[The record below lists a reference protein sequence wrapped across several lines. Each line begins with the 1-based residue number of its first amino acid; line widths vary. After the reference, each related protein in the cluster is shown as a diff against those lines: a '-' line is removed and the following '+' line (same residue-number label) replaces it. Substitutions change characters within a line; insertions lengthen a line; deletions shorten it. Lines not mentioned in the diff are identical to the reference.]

1 MNLGNKLMLRMLNE
15 VQEYNNRYPREKVAR
30 IIDAMKVID
39 RKLFVPAGMENAA
52 YDDAPLPIGHGQT
65 ISQPSTVAR
74 MILLL
79 GIGKGMNILEIG
91 AGSGWNAALLS
102 YIVHPGRVTAIERI
116 GFLTN
121 NAKKNIEKIK
131 KYLSNADKNKLSKII
146 LLTEDALNKKS
157 SIWESK
163 YDRIIITAGIERDD
177 TKTNSIIR
185 NMASRLLRNNGIL
198 ICPYT
203 VGPLQIYR
211 KEKRLKKEET
221 SEEYVFVPLLE
232 EVV

>member
-1 MNLGNKLMLRMLNE
+1 MNLENKLMLRMLNE
-15 VQEYNNRYPREKVAR
+15 VKEYNNRYPPEKVAR

-39 RKLFVPAGMENAA
+39 RKIFVPAGMENIA
-52 YDDAPLPIGHGQT
+52 YDDAPLPIGHEQT

-74 MILLL
+74 MILLI
-79 GIGKGMNILEIG
+79 GIGKGMNVLEIG

-102 YIVHPGRVTAIERI
+102 YIAYPGRVTAIERI
-116 GFLTN
+116 SSLTN
-121 NAKKNIEKIK
+121 NAKKSIERIR
-131 KYLSNADKNKLSKII
+131 KYLSNANKNKLSKLI

-157 SIWESK
+157 SIWENK
-163 YDRIIITAGIERDD
+163 YDRVIITAGIEREDM
-177 TKTNSIIR
+177 KTNSIIKD
-185 NMASRLLRNNGIL
+185 MASRLLKNNGIL

-203 VGPLQIYR
+203 VGPMQIYK

>member
-1 MNLGNKLMLRMLNE
+1 MTLENKVMLRMLNE
-15 VQEYNNRYPREKVAR
+15 VQEYNNRYPKEKVAR
-30 IIDAMKVID
+30 ITDAMKVID
-39 RKLFVPAGMENAA
+39 RKLFVSAGMENTA

-65 ISQPSTVAR
+65 ISQPSTVSR

-102 YIVHPGRVTAIERI
+102 YIVHPGRVTAVERI
-116 GFLTN
+116 SLLTN
-121 NAKKNIEKIK
+121 SAKKNIERIK
-131 KYLSNADKNKLSKII
+131 KYLSNADKNKLSKLI
-146 LLTEDALNKKS
+146 LLTEDALSKKS
-157 SIWESK
+157 SIWENK

-177 TKTNSIIR
+177 TKTNSIIKD
-185 NMASRLLRNNGIL
+185 MASRLLKNNGIL

-203 VGPLQIYR
+203 VGPLQIYK